1 MRDRDHALLPK
12 GSEIALLT
20 LVIIGIGTSGPL
32 IALST
37 MPVLILIFWRNLGGA
52 LLMLPFAIRETR
64 SWDREYQKSIL
75 FAAVSGVILAGHFI
89 GFFIAVRYTSVAA
102 GTALTA
108 LQPLFTALILKSIG
122 GYIPRRAWLGMSVS
136 FTGVLIVTGV
146 DFQIS
151 TRAFLGDLAAIGC
164 ALLAAIYVVVGA
176 KARERLS
183 TPTYTGICYLVCSL
197 VALVT
202 AVISGLELFS
212 YPSREWLIL
221 FALIIGAQVLGH
233 TIMNFMLQ
241 ALSPAIVSLVVFFEV
256 PVSAIL
262 AFWWL
267 DQLPTSGTVPGLL
280 LILMGCAIFVLRTSK
295 ADAEPNR

>member
-1 MRDRDHALLPK
+1 
-12 GSEIALLT
+12 
-20 LVIIGIGTSGPL
+20 
-32 IALST
+32 
-37 MPVLILIFWRNLGGA
+37 
-52 LLMLPFAIRETR
+52 MLPFAFRETR